1 MTTSKA
7 DGTRAKS
14 DYANDDSAD
23 DSDWLGYG
31 AYADALWIRTMRA
44 LDRDKDGRKELG
56 DDPLVIG
63 IFGEWGAGKSALLK
77 LIHKKAEANLAAQIA
92 ARADD
97 AGFSLTVPVGFQ
109 PWKYEHEEHLH
120 VPMVVH
126 VLNALKDALKQDPT
140 VVQSLVETSGKA
152 VAIVEK
158 AAPAIAK
165 GAKVAR
171 AIFPIAK
178 KILKSIS
185 FFGVSIDLPDDL
197 EDWLEAAADA
207 GGAKEKAKDEAA
219 AKVDKSAIGN
229 VPKHVADGSYFYRIH
244 ELLGALTRPGT
255 YEKRKSLFDHAE
267 LTPQTRINFV
277 IFIDD
282 LDRCLPEKAV
292 QTLELIKTVFNT
304 ESFAF
309 VLALDEEVIE
319 RGIGHRYQAYN
330 FAGKKPEM
338 PITGFEYLE
347 KIVHLPFK
355 LPALTEKQARHF
367 VERLEE
373 QIAGPENHWFM
384 PLVDA
389 NPSGIFKTRIASRK
403 SLTADGGGKFE
414 VIEFDDEPVPVQGK
428 PFDLLALALRGFDA
442 YVPRKLA
449 RLVELWHTTVQV
461 AILRNEHDSRKE
473 VLAPSSAAQVD
484 IRIVLTLLM
493 VQIFHP
499 DLYRVFRRHEETFQ
513 TLYNGFDSSG
523 DNLSPSLSDIDLWH
537 WAAYKLGERDEG
549 YVRPV
554 HLEAA
559 LTMIAKLDDSQRYPA
574 QQKRLPLVECIIAH
588 RKAQRHVFD
597 ALKLFSALKQ
607 QMPALPAGFKVG
619 QYFSLLA
626 EYDPALTPPR
636 VVPEPP
642 PPNPDATP
650 DSIRRFTPVD
660 AQQLYLSLIAADAGT
675 QAALVEKAQLE
686 PGKFLTKVAL
696 DQLIEKV
703 NKWLG
708 EANRGTYVGRSQQ
721 AQLLNGLQY
730 LAPYIAKGDGVELW
744 KLVADAVDLS
754 KEPNP
759 KLRALWGDV
768 RAKLGCDPR
777 FEPDGLRLAKKDI
790 EDPPTAFTTKGD
802 VVPGFAL
809 IDSRNKPFW
818 LGDGGAGSGKAVE
831 VPGLDQPFYIARTLT
846 TVAQYA
852 QFVDSPDYASHFD
865 GEGLQWLD
873 GSYES
878 KVAHDEL
885 KKWLAER
892 PKEQR
897 HQPHQWQGQLAN
909 PLRPIVYVSWFEAQ
923 AYLSW
928 LNASLGQN
936 GLERFNAALP
946 TELQWECAA
955 RFDVDA
961 AIAPQLFPWSGGPGK
976 ADADKEEFALFA
988 NLGGLVGNPTT
999 VGLFPTGHT
1008 KNGLADVAGNV
1019 WEWLARSYSERD
1031 DLRVELGLKMAAESH
1046 SLRGGS
1052 WTHNA
1057 DFARCSARCFFP
1069 PDSWSCYFGFRVV
1082 LSLAN

>member
-7 DGTRAKS
+7 DDGRAK
-14 DYANDDSAD
+14 AD
-23 DSDWLGYG
+23 DGDWLGYG
-31 AYADALWIRTMRA
+31 AYADALWGRVVRA
-44 LDRDKDGRKELG
+44 LDQDQGGKPLG

-77 LIHKKAEANLAAQIA
+77 LVNKRAEANLVGQIA

-97 AGFSLTVPVGFQ
+97 SGFSLTVPVWFQ

-140 VVQSLVETSGKA
+140 VVQSLVETGVKA
-152 VAIVEK
+152 VTIVEK
-158 AAPAIAK
+158 ATPAIAK
-165 GAKVAR
+165 GAKVAK

-219 AKVDKSAIGN
+219 KKEDKSAIGN
-229 VPKHVADGSYFYRIH
+229 APKHMADGSYFYRIH

-267 LTPQTRINFV
+267 LTPHTRINFV

-319 RGIGHRYQAYN
+319 RGIGHRYKDY
-330 FAGKKPEM
+330 FLHGKKPDM

-355 LPALTEKQARHF
+355 LPAVTASQARNF
-367 VERLEE
+367 VLKLEE
-373 QIAGPENHWFM
+373 QIAPKGPFWFK
-384 PLVDA
+384 PLEDLDA
-389 NPSGIFKTRIASRK
+389 LNSQRQSLKRDSGVAFDRFAFDPSRNPTAESAEKT
-403 SLTADGGGKFE
+403 F
-414 VIEFDDEPVPVQGK
+414 
-428 PFDLLALALRGFDA
+428 PFDLLSLALRGFDA

-461 AILRNEHDSRKE
+461 AILRNQADSKKE

-513 TLYNGFDSSG
+513 TLYNGFDSTG
-523 DNLSPSLSDIDLWH
+523 DNLSPSFSDIDLWH
-537 WAAYKLGERDEG
+537 WAAYKFKEKGKEDA
-549 YVRPV
+549 RPM
-554 HLEAA
+554 HLESAVA
-559 LTMIAKLDDSQRYPA
+559 MISKLDDSQRYPA

-607 QMPALPAGFKVG
+607 QMPALPHGFKVG

-636 VVPEPP
+636 VAPEPAP
-642 PPNPDATP
+642 PRPDVAP
-650 DSIRRFTPVD
+650 DTSLRFTPVD
-660 AQQLYLSLIAADAGT
+660 AQQLYLSLIAADVGT
-675 QAALVEKAQLE
+675 QEALVEKAQLE
-686 PGKFLTKVAL
+686 QGKFLTKAAL
-696 DQLIEKV
+696 EQLVERV
-703 NKWLG
+703 TTWLG
-708 EANRGTYVGRSQQ
+708 EANVGTYVGRSQQ

-730 LAPYIAKGDGVELW
+730 LAPYIAQGEGKELW
-744 KLVADAVDLS
+744 KLVADRVDITQ
-754 KEPNP
+754 PTDP

-768 RAKLGCDPR
+768 RHALGCDDR
-777 FEPDGLRLAKKDI
+777 FDPQNFYLLKDRFFDHGVQEEPLIGFVHVPAGKFTMGGKEDKD
-790 EDPPTAFTTKGD
+790 DNPPG
-802 VVPGFAL
+802 PQN
-809 IDSRNKPFW
+809 IDN
-818 LGDGGAGSGKAVE
+818 
-831 VPGLDQPFYIARTLT
+831 PFYISRTLV
-846 TVAQYA
+846 TVDQYA
-852 QFVDSPDYASHFD
+852 AFICDKGYAEGSLWWDQQGIEWRNGSFD
-865 GEGLQWLD
+865 
-873 GSYES
+873 S
-878 KVAHDEL
+878 KVQNEDY
-885 KKWLAER
+885 KKHLGRRTLALRSQPMQWEAQKAVGSR
-892 PKEQR
+892 PV
-897 HQPHQWQGQLAN
+897 WGVN
-909 PLRPIVYVSWFEAQ
+909 WFEAR
-923 AYLSW
+923 AYARW
-928 LNASLGQN
+928 LDAQLAPAIGKALGA
-936 GLERFNAALP
+936 GYAAMLP
-946 TELQWECAA
+946 TELQWERAA
-955 RFDVDA
+955 RAASLSQADGRTWPWGNQEFDA
-961 AIAPQLFPWSGGPGK
+961 EQH
-976 ADADKEEFALFA
+976 A
-988 NLGGLVGNPTT
+988 NLNQTIGSVCA
-999 VGLFPTGHT
+999 VGLFPPSPI
-1008 KNGLADVAGNV
+1008 GLLDMAGNT
-1019 WEWLARSYSERD
+1019 WEWMDNLNQAKVRDFARVNRDRALVSEESLEKS
-1031 DLRVELGLKMAAESH
+1031 DLPA
-1046 SLRGGS
+1046 LRGGS
-1052 WTHNA
+1052 WFNSPDH
-1057 DFARCSARCFFP
+1057 ARCSLRNRIP
-1069 PDSWSCYFGFRVV
+1069 PDYWLDFIGFRVV